1 MLKPLFSLHWGI
13 PMQHSWLFAILL
25 TTGLSAWHTQASPL
39 VLGKT
44 LNKSASV
51 EVNQLVTEPAR
62 FHGQTVTVHGTVS
75 AVCQK
80 KGCWL
85 QLQTGTS
92 QPIFRLEVNDGELVF
107 PVSAHGKTAYASG
120 TLQVE
125 NLTLQQTQDYLA
137 HRAAEQG
144 NVFDVSMVH
153 EPLTILRLRPQAVLI
168 E

>member
-1 MLKPLFSLHWGI
+1 
-13 PMQHSWLFAILL
+13 MQHIWFLASLL
-25 TTGLSAWHTQASPL
+25 TIGLTAWHTQASPL

-51 EVNQLVTEPAR
+51 EVNQLLEEPAR
-62 FHGQTVTVHGTVS
+62 FHGQTITVRGIVS
-75 AVCQK
+75 EVCRK

-85 QLQTGTS
+85 QLQTAATA
-92 QPIFRLEVNDGELVF
+92 PIFRLEVNDGELVF
-107 PVSAHGKTAYASG
+107 PVSARGKTAYASG

-125 NLTLQQTQDYLA
+125 KLTLQQTQDYLV

-144 NVFDVSMVH
+144 SLFDTNMVA